1 MAYDIRTLNELAFQ
15 AQLLVYGPSVAGGI
29 VTTSDL
35 TKQDHPAIK
44 IMSTDP
50 GEEIAPG
57 SGIYKCRVEIL
68 LVVKADA
75 QGVSATSYLI
85 QAIRQAFYRNDI
97 TSRPMQNLAAMLTTN
112 QVAAGNPFTC
122 LGVVPLSEGPVS
134 KDEDDRMYTFR
145 WAFDVHSMP
154 RNP

>member
-57 SGIYKCRVEIL
+57 SGIYK
-68 LVVKADA
+68 
-75 QGVSATSYLI
+75 
-85 QAIRQAFYRNDI
+85 
-97 TSRPMQNLAAMLTTN
+97 
-112 QVAAGNPFTC
+112 
-122 LGVVPLSEGPVS
+122 
-134 KDEDDRMYTFR
+134 
-145 WAFDVHSMP
+145 
-154 RNP
+154 